1 MYNAC
6 MVALQIR
13 EVPDDVHDTLADR
26 ARQRGQSLQ
35 AYLLE
40 LVETEARRARNAD
53 VLSRF
58 ARRTDGVSTR
68 AGELAAAVEAE
79 RARRR

>member
-1 MYNAC
+1 

-13 EVPDDVHDTLADR
+13 EVPDDVRDALADR
-26 ARQRGQSLQ
+26 AKQRGQSLQ

-40 LVETEARRARNAD
+40 LVETEARRAHNTD

-58 ARRTDGVSTR
+58 ARRTDGVATR
-68 AGELAAAVEAE
+68 PGELAATVEAE
-79 RARRR
+79 RAHRR